1 MIILLN
7 KTDLVA
13 VEQID
18 FLESYIHTVKQEPE
32 YSFSTRAGTAATN
45 LDVGYNDPKSL
56 HQNARNAG
64 CPSST
69 QSF

>member
-1 MIILLN
+1 MHDIILLN

-32 YSFSTRAGTAATN
+32 LFVLNTGRYRC
-45 LDVGYNDPKSL
+45 
-56 HQNARNAG
+56 H
-64 CPSST
+64 
-69 QSF
+69 